1 VTKQQ
6 EQGTGRMIAYV
17 GVDTYVRGQGYRV
30 SFVKEGEAGHFP
42 TGNWPYDGTPAQ
54 TMPWFWGP
62 TLDDATAAME
72 AYNRQLGIEPDE
84 AKRIVQESIARQVR
98 TRRGRTSGSKRRR

>member
-1 VTKQQ
+1 
-6 EQGTGRMIAYV
+6 MIAYV

-30 SFVKEGEAGHFP
+30 SFVKEGDAGHFP

-62 TLDDATAAME
+62 TLDDATAATE
-72 AYNRQLGIEPDE
+72 EYNRRLGIEPDE
-84 AKRIVQESIARQVR
+84 AKRIVQDSVARQVQS
-98 TRRGRTSGSKRRR
+98 RRDRPSDPKRRR